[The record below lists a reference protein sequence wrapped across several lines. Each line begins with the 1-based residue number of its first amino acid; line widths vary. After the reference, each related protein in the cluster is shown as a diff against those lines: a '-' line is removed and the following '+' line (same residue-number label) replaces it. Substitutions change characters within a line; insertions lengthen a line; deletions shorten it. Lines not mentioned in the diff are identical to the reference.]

1 MKREAD
7 VIVVGSGAG
16 GGTIARELAKAG
28 LDVLIL
34 EKGRNH
40 KYFMG
45 THLSAAMMADNLGM
59 RFSTEGLQCV
69 RALTTGGS
77 TMMYCGTF
85 ADPPPFIKEDL
96 GIDLSAEIQELKQ
109 ETGVSQLPER
119 LLRGSSLMLIE
130 AANSLGYHWEIFEKF
145 MDADKCKEGCSD
157 CMLGCPTGA
166 KWTARHFIDDA
177 VEHGATLVN
186 GIAVEQVLHKNGRTS
201 GVRALRGTELIDFRA
216 PMVILCAGGL
226 GSAPILNRSGV
237 WEAGQG
243 IFVDPLVFV
252 GGTYPGA
259 TPRAGTCYNPNM
271 SVGTWE
277 HQQSEGFVLSPLQ
290 DPWGIFLMQMALV
303 SPAKVLK
310 IFRYRSW
317 MSIMVK
323 AKDDMAGEIRHNET
337 FTKPL
342 TDADLARLDRGAQ
355 ISKEILIKAG
365 CREKSIVR
373 GPIRGAHPGG
383 ACRIGEVV
391 DINLQSRHIE
401 NLYVSDASVFPQALG
416 TPGVATVAAM
426 NKRLAKHIVKTREA
440 R

>member
-16 GGTIARELAKAG
+16 GGTIARELSKAG

-34 EKGRNH
+34 EKGGNH
-40 KYFMG
+40 KRFMG
-45 THLSAAMMADNLGM
+45 THLSAALMADNLGM
-59 RFSTEGLQCV
+59 RFSVEGLQCF

-85 ADPPPFIKEDL
+85 ADPPPFIKDKL
-96 GIDLSAEIQELKQ
+96 GIDLSAEIE
-109 ETGVSQLPER
+109 EVRRDTGVVKLPEN
-119 LLRGSSLMLIE
+119 LLEGSSLMLME
-130 AANSLGYHWEIFEKF
+130 AANRLGYHWEIFDKF
-145 MDADKCKEGCSD
+145 MDPAKCKRHCSD

-166 KWTARHFIDDA
+166 KWTARRFIDEA
-177 VEHGATLVN
+177 REHEATLLN
-186 GIAVEQVLHKNGRTS
+186 GISVEQVLHKNGRAT

-216 PMVILCAGGL
+216 QLVILCAGGL

-237 WEAGQG
+237 WAAGRG

-252 GGTYPGA
+252 GGVYAGD
-259 TPRAGTCYNPNM
+259 TPRPGTCFNPNM

-290 DPWGIFLMQMALV
+290 DPWGIFMLQMARV
-303 SPAKVLK
+303 SLPHVLK
-310 IFRYRSW
+310 IFRYRRW

-323 AKDDMAGEIRHNET
+323 VKDDMAGEIRHNET

-342 TDADLARLDRGAQ
+342 SDADLARLDRGAQ
-355 ISKEILIKAG
+355 VSREILIKAG

-373 GPIRGAHPGG
+373 GPVRGAHPGG

-391 DINLQSRHIE
+391 DINLQSKHIE
-401 NLYVSDASVFPQALG
+401 NLYVSDASVFPEALG
-416 TPGVATVAAM
+416 TPVVATVAAM
-426 NKRLAKHIVKTREA
+426 NKRLAKHLIKIREA

>member
-16 GGTIARELAKAG
+16 GGTIAKELARAG

-40 KYFMG
+40 KRFMG
-45 THLSAAMMADNLGM
+45 THLSAALMADKLGM
-59 RFSTEGLQCV
+59 SFSREGLQCI
-69 RALTTGGS
+69 RAVTTGGS
-77 TMMYCGTF
+77 TMMYCGAF
-85 ADPPPFIKEDL
+85 SPPATFIKEEL
-96 GIDLSAEIQELKQ
+96 GIDLSAEVE
-109 ETGVSQLPER
+109 EVRREAGVGKLPDR
-119 LLRGSSLMLIE
+119 LLEGCSLMLME
-130 AANSLGYHWEIFEKF
+130 AADKLGYHWEVFDKF
-145 MDADKCKEGCSD
+145 VDPLKCRQRCSD

-166 KWTARHFIDDA
+166 KWTARRFVEEA
-177 VEHGATLVN
+177 REHGATLIN
-186 GIAVEQVLHKNGRTS
+186 GISVEQVLHNNGRAS

-216 PMVILCAGGL
+216 PLVILAAGGM
-226 GSAPILNRSGV
+226 GSSPILNRTGI

-252 GGTYPGA
+252 GGVYSGDVPY
-259 TPRAGTCYNPNM
+259 AGTCYNPTM

-277 HQQSEGFVLSPLQ
+277 FHQSEGFMLSPLM
-290 DPWGIFLMQMALV
+290 DPWIIFMAQMALV
-303 SPAKVLK
+303 SPVKVLK
-310 IFRYRSW
+310 IFHYRRW

-323 AKDDMAGEIRHNET
+323 VKDDMAGELRANGS
-337 FTKPL
+337 FSKPL
-342 TDADLARLDRGAQ
+342 SDSDLAKIDRGVQ
-355 ISKEILIKAG
+355 VSKEILFKTG
-365 CREKSIVR
+365 CREKSVVR

-401 NLYVSDASVFPQALG
+401 NLYVSDASVFPQSLG
-416 TPGVATVAAM
+416 TPVVATVAAM
-426 NKRLAKHIVKTREA
+426 NKRLAKHLLKTREA

>member
-16 GGTIARELAKAG
+16 GGTIALELSNAG
-28 LDVLIL
+28 LDVMIL

-40 KYFMG
+40 KHFMG
-45 THLSAAMMADNLGM
+45 THFSAAMMADNLGM
-59 RFSTEGLQCV
+59 RFSVEGLQCF
-69 RALTTGGS
+69 RAVTTGGS

-85 ADPPPFIKEDL
+85 ADPPPFIKERL
-96 GIDLSAEIQELKQ
+96 GIDLSAEIGEVRR
-109 ETGVSQLPER
+109 ETGVGKLPET
-119 LLRGSSLMLIE
+119 LLEGSSLMLLE
-130 AANSLGYHWEIFEKF
+130 AANSLGYHWEVFDKF
-145 MDADKCKEGCSD
+145 MDPMKCRRDCSA

-166 KWTARHFIDDA
+166 KWTARSFIDEA
-177 VEHGATLVN
+177 LKLGATLHN
-186 GIAVEQVLHKNGRTS
+186 GISVQQVLHRNGRAS

-216 PMVILCAGGL
+216 PLVILAAGGL

-237 WEAGQG
+237 WEAGRG

-252 GGTYPGA
+252 GGAYKGS
-259 TPRAGTCYNPNM
+259 TPRSGTCFNPNM
-271 SVGTWE
+271 SVGTRE
-277 HQQSEGFVLSPLQ
+277 FQQSEGFMLSPLH
-290 DPWGIFLMQMALV
+290 DPWGIFILQMARV
-303 SPAKVLK
+303 SPLK
-310 IFRYRSW
+310 ALNIFRYRRW

-355 ISKEILIKAG
+355 VSREILIKAG
-365 CREKSIVR
+365 CNEKSIVR
-373 GPIRGAHPGG
+373 GPVRGAHPGG

-401 NLYVSDASVFPQALG
+401 NLYVSDASVFPEALG
-416 TPGVATVAAM
+416 TPVVATVAAM
-426 NKRLAKHIVKTREA
+426 NKRLAKHIIKIREA
-440 R
+440 S